1 MLLAAA
7 AASAAA
13 AAAAFAAGT
22 AVVAAAAALFDS
34 SSSYIFDFVILSLC
48 EYLILDHTH
57 YSCWITETVMRK
69 SVF

>member
-1 MLLAAA
+1 MLL
-7 AASAAA
+7 AAA

-22 AVVAAAAALFDS
+22 AVVAAAALFDS